1 MYTLMNKDRKLLDF
15 KIQGTGNM
23 EYCDPVKQYEA
34 FPFWINDINQWLTN
48 RGAAKHR
55 QHINDILEKCGGK
68 TPSGFIRL
76 THCLSLNDTLWVKND
91 REHLKWADVS
101 LYTRP
106 FNEIISKL
114 SFDGNGLYGEQMST
128 TSPELTTEGSFDKCW
143 VREGETVILMKA
155 GSAGADN
162 AGMEP
167 YSEVL
172 ASAVYESLCNGV
184 KYTLGRYRGKT
195 VSRCEL
201 FTDEAWGFKPA
212 SVCGMSGTPLPLL
225 LKEYAKYG
233 DEDLFRR
240 MIAADAVTVNP
251 DRHYGNFGFLICND
265 TFEKIKMA
273 PVFDYNLAMAPYAD
287 WREGFLD
294 MDGWIR
300 KRGPVF
306 GGSYYEAAK
315 SMMTPGI
322 RSELVHLKDLELEI
336 PTDQKFTKER
346 LEIMNRFKNIQI
358 DRLLGGRRQFGFG
371 DIRQKYEMSGNELFH
386 CKEIKK

>member
-1 MYTLMNKDRKLLDF
+1 
-15 KIQGTGNM
+15 
-23 EYCDPVKQYEA
+23 
-34 FPFWINDINQWLTN
+34 
-48 RGAAKHR
+48 
-55 QHINDILEKCGGK
+55 
-68 TPSGFIRL
+68 
-76 THCLSLNDTLWVKND
+76 
-91 REHLKWADVS
+91 
-101 LYTRP
+101 
-106 FNEIISKL
+106 
-114 SFDGNGLYGEQMST
+114 
-128 TSPELTTEGSFDKCW
+128 
-143 VREGETVILMKA
+143 
-155 GSAGADN
+155 
-162 AGMEP
+162 
-167 YSEVL
+167 
-172 ASAVYESLCNGV
+172 
-184 KYTLGRYRGKT
+184 
-195 VSRCEL
+195 
-201 FTDEAWGFKPA
+201 
-212 SVCGMSGTPLPLL
+212 MSGTPLPLL

>member
-76 THCLSLNDTLWVKND
+76 THCMSLNDTLWVKND

-212 SVCGMSGTPLPLL
+212 SVCGL
-225 LKEYAKYG
+225 Y
-233 DEDLFRR
+233 
-240 MIAADAVTVNP
+240 
-251 DRHYGNFGFLICND
+251 C
-265 TFEKIKMA
+265 
-273 PVFDYNLAMAPYAD
+273 
-287 WREGFLD
+287 
-294 MDGWIR
+294 
-300 KRGPVF
+300 
-306 GGSYYEAAK
+306 
-315 SMMTPGI
+315 
-322 RSELVHLKDLELEI
+322 
-336 PTDQKFTKER
+336 
-346 LEIMNRFKNIQI
+346 
-358 DRLLGGRRQFGFG
+358 
-371 DIRQKYEMSGNELFH
+371 
-386 CKEIKK
+386 

>member
-273 PVFDYNLAMAPYAD
+273 PSM
-287 WREGFLD
+287 E
-294 MDGWIR
+294 
-300 KRGPVF
+300 
-306 GGSYYEAAK
+306 EA
-315 SMMTPGI
+315 S
-322 RSELVHLKDLELEI
+322 
-336 PTDQKFTKER
+336 
-346 LEIMNRFKNIQI
+346 
-358 DRLLGGRRQFGFG
+358 
-371 DIRQKYEMSGNELFH
+371 
-386 CKEIKK
+386 

>member
-1 MYTLMNKDRKLLDF
+1 MYTLMNKDRKILDF
-15 KIQGTGNM
+15 EIQGAGNM
-23 EYCDPVKQYEA
+23 EYCTPAKQYEK
-34 FPFWINDINQWLTN
+34 FPFWISDINKWLTD

-55 QHINDILEKCGGK
+55 YHINEILEKCGGK

-76 THCLSLNDTLWVKND
+76 THCLSLNDTLWVKSEEED
-91 REHLKWADVS
+91 LKWTDVS
-101 LYTRP
+101 LYTNP

-114 SFDGNGLYGEQMST
+114 SFDGIGLYGEQMST
-128 TSPELTTEGSFDKCW
+128 TSPELTTDGNFDKCW
-143 VREGETVILMKA
+143 VREDSAIILIKA
-155 GSAGADN
+155 GSQGASN

-172 ASAVYESLCNGV
+172 ASVIYEKLCNGV
-184 KYTLGRYRGKT
+184 RYALSQYHGKT

-201 FTDEAWGFKPA
+201 FTSETYGYKPA
-212 SVCGMSGTPLPLL
+212 AVCGMTGTPMPLL

-240 MIAADAVTVNP
+240 MMIADAITINP
-251 DRHYGNFGFLICND
+251 DRHFGNFGFLVNND
-265 TFEKIKMA
+265 TFERVKMA

-287 WREGFLD
+287 WHEGFLD
-294 MDGWIR
+294 MDDWIE

-306 GGSYYEAAK
+306 GGSYYETAE
-315 SMMTPGI
+315 SMMTSAI
-322 RSELVHLKDLELEI
+322 RSELINLKDLELKI

-358 DRLLGGRRQFGFG
+358 DRLLGGHMQFSFM
-371 DIRQKYEMSGNELFH
+371 DIREKYRE
-386 CKEIKK
+386 K

>member
-273 PVFDYNLAMAPYAD
+273 SVFDYNLAMAPYAD